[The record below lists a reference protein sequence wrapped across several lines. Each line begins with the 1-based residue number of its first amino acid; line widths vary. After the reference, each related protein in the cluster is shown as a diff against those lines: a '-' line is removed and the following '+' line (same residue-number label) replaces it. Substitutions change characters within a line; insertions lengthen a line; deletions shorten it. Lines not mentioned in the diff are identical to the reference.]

1 MCPFRA
7 LTEYT
12 LPAWSPKY
20 TLLSHTIG
28 EDSVPAPIGIDQA
41 MCPVRIDSA
50 TKRPP
55 PGLEPC
61 VESTGTYSSP
71 SRTPIAGEAAARFP
85 TWVSHSCFPVRA
97 STPLTQPPSFMKYS
111 VVR

>member
-1 MCPFRA
+1 MCPLRA

-20 TLLSHTIG
+20 TFLSHTIG
-28 EDSVPAPIGIDQA
+28 EDSVPALIGIDQT

-50 TKRPP
+50 TNRPL
-55 PGLEPC
+55 PGLEPY
-61 VESTGTYSSP
+61 VESTGTYSRP

-85 TWVSHSCFPVRA
+85 TCVSHSCFPVSA
-97 STPLTQPPSFMKYS
+97 SMPLTQPPSFMRYS